1 MSVDCRRPERG
12 QFYRPER
19 GQVCRP
25 ERGQFCR
32 PERSEFCHP
41 ERSEGSAL
49 ENAMKLTRRYSALAL
64 VTTLGACS
72 WFTDFKQQP
81 KPDPWES
88 PSDTIAMRG
97 NPQNSVPVYGSL
109 APGYA
114 FSHAPMIATL
124 DSMASIQNP
133 TPADARSLHNGRM
146 YYQINCAVCHGEA
159 GKGDGPILRAK
170 AIFPPP
176 LVGPSAEGKSDGY
189 IWAIIRNGRGAMPS
203 YNRIEEMDRWD
214 VVNYVRGL
222 QGKYQVAVGP
232 TGLPGET
239 GDKVPGYSQTGP
251 TRPSPYYKHAGS
263 QADETRGYAFP
274 HAQQPVTPPAKSDST
289 PAANPAPVAPVT
301 PTPKTGGER

>member
-1 MSVDCRRPERG
+1 MSADLMTSLRR
-12 QFYRPER
+12 
-19 GQVCRP
+19 
-25 ERGQFCR
+25 
-32 PERSEFCHP
+32 
-41 ERSEGSAL
+41 
-49 ENAMKLTRRYSALAL
+49 TSALAL

-97 NPQNSVPVYGSL
+97 NPQFSVPVYGTL

-114 FSHAPMIATL
+114 YSRTPSIAVL
-124 DSMASIQNP
+124 DSMSTIQNP
-133 TPADARSLHNGRM
+133 IQADARSLHNGRM

-159 GKGDGPILRAK
+159 GKGDGPILKAK

-176 LVGPSAEGKSDGY
+176 LVGPSAEGKTDGY
-189 IWAIIRNGRGAMPS
+189 IWAIMRNGRGAMPS

-222 QGKYQVAVGP
+222 QGRYQVVAGP
-232 TGLPGET
+232 IGLPGET
-239 GDKVPGYSQTGP
+239 GDKVPGYSQMGP

-263 QADETRGYAFP
+263 QADGTAGYART
-274 HAQQPVTPPAKSDST
+274 HADST
-289 PAANPAPVAPVT
+289 AVKIEQAPAPSAPPSAPPT
-301 PTPKTGGER
+301 TTTPKTGGVR